1 MIDIAYKNIRILL
14 IGISSGYIFYYME
27 FSERVNDTLDLLVK
41 SNSSKAFVLYIL
53 INIGK
58 FAALIF
64 SILALII
71 FLKVIFYKKID

>member
-41 SNSSKAFVLYIL
+41 SNSSKAFGLYIL

-71 FLKVIFYKKID
+71 FLKVIINKEID